1 MRSRLEALKA
11 ALTEIDTYGVLGAE
25 SVDEAQVTRLPGWVL
40 FYANCLTLDA
50 RESWSVAPCRC
61 GNTSESG
68 SSVTIRCTTQLQM
81 LTNKRRQKQL
91 KRRIS
96 SVQTRCCVM
105 HVVHMSKVSS
115 LLVLDTIKICTS

>member
-50 RESWSVAPCRC
+50 RESCPELCRTVQVRKIERKWKQCHNPLYDPTADAYKQAEAEAAQKADQQRADKVLCYARCSHVESVFSA
-61 GNTSESG
+61 SA
-68 SSVTIRCTTQLQM
+68 
-81 LTNKRRQKQL
+81 
-91 KRRIS
+91 
-96 SVQTRCCVM
+96 
-105 HVVHMSKVSS
+105 
-115 LLVLDTIKICTS
+115 